1 LDSLKILAALHPE
14 NRIQAVRFKYSFS
27 AFLLSGGSG
36 KRIRRWIS
44 RKGHKGGT
52 QFMSAMIPVLV
63 IVVAVVVGIIIGFIL
78 KQSIAAKELKSSK
91 NLMARMAEEAKKEAE
106 TIKKEAVLQAK
117 ENLLKMKAEFD
128 SEAKERRNDFDA
140 REKRVRT
147 KEENLD
153 KKADALAQKESSME
167 GREKSLTSKE
177 ASLEEKRR
185 KLDASLHEQQ
195 EKLEKIAGM
204 SSDEAK
210 KLLVQSLE
218 AEAKQDAAVIV
229 RKIEDEAKLT
239 ADKKAQEI
247 VAYAIQRYA
256 GDVVAEKTVSAVNLP
271 SEEMKGR
278 IIGRE
283 GRNIRAIE
291 AATGIDLIIDDTPEA
306 VVLSSFDPVRR
317 EVARISLERLIQ
329 DGRIHPG
336 RIEDIVK
343 KVRTEVEQIIRETGE
358 KASFDVGVHDIHP
371 EIITLLG
378 SLKYRTSYSQN
389 VLQHSIDVAYL
400 TGIMASELKY
410 NVREAKRAG
419 LLHDIGK
426 AIDHKVEGT
435 HAAIGADFAKR
446 FGENP
451 RIVQAIATHHDDGRN
466 NTLLGVLVQAADTL
480 SAARPGAR
488 REMLETYVKR
498 LEGLEKIANSF
509 NGVDKCFAIQAGR
522 EIRILVE
529 NEKISEN
536 DATMLCKDIVK
547 KIETELTYPGQIK
560 VTVIRETRVS
570 DFAK

>member
-1 LDSLKILAALHPE
+1 MLNASLLA
-14 NRIQAVRFKYSFS
+14 
-27 AFLLSGGSG
+27 
-36 KRIRRWIS
+36 
-44 RKGHKGGT
+44 
-52 QFMSAMIPVLV
+52 LV
-63 IVVAVVVGIIIGFIL
+63 IVVAMVAGVVVGFIL
-78 KQSIAAKELKSSK
+78 KQMLTAKEITSSK
-91 NLMARMAEEAKKEAE
+91 KLMTRIAEEAKKEAE
-106 TIKKEAVLQAK
+106 TIKKEAILQAK

-128 SEAKERRNDFDA
+128 SETKERRSDFDG
-140 REKRVRT
+140 REKRIRS

-153 KKADALAQKESSME
+153 KRIDALAQKESSIE
-167 GREKSLTSKE
+167 GREKLLTNKE
-177 ASLEEKRR
+177 AVIEEKRR
-185 KLDASLHEQQ
+185 KLDAIMEEQQ
-195 EKLEKIAGM
+195 EKIEKIAGM
-204 SSDEAK
+204 SSEEAK
-210 KLLVQSLE
+210 KILIQSME
-218 AEAKQDAAVIV
+218 SDAKLDAAALV

-239 ADKKAQEI
+239 ADRKSQEI

-306 VVLSSFDPVRR
+306 VVLSSFDPIRR

-336 RIEDIVK
+336 RIEEIVK
-343 KVRTEVEQIIRETGE
+343 KVKVEVDQIIRETGE

-371 EIITLLG
+371 EIINLLG

-389 VLQHSIDVAYL
+389 VLQHSMDVAYL
-400 TGIMASELKY
+400 TGIMASELKV
-410 NVREAKRAG
+410 NVKEAKRAG

-426 AIDHKVEGT
+426 AVDHKIEGT
-435 HAAIGADFAKR
+435 HAAIGADYAKR

-498 LEGLEKIANSF
+498 LEGLEKIAHSF

-536 DATMLCKDIVK
+536 DATMLCKDIIK
-547 KIETELTYPGQIK
+547 KIENELTYPGQIK

>member
-1 LDSLKILAALHPE
+1 MLNGSLFI
-14 NRIQAVRFKYSFS
+14 
-27 AFLLSGGSG
+27 
-36 KRIRRWIS
+36 
-44 RKGHKGGT
+44 
-52 QFMSAMIPVLV
+52 LV
-63 IVVAVVVGIIIGFIL
+63 IFVVMVAGIIGGYIL
-78 KQSIAAKELKSSK
+78 KHISSAKKIKSSES
-91 NLMARMAEEAKKEAE
+91 LSARIVEEAKKESE
-106 TIKKEAVLQAK
+106 TIKKEAILQAK
-117 ENLLKMKAEFD
+117 ENLLKMKG
-128 SEAKERRNDFDA
+128 DFD
-140 REKRVRT
+140 RETKDRKNELDGLEKRIRA

-153 KKADALAQKESSME
+153 KRIDLLAQKEITFES
-167 GREKSLTSKE
+167 REKSISSKE
-177 ASLEEKRR
+177 AAIEEKQR
-185 KLDASLHEQQ
+185 KLALALDEQR
-195 EKLEKIAGM
+195 EKLEQIAGM
-204 SSDEAK
+204 SSEEAK
-210 KLLVQSLE
+210 KILIQAME
-218 AEAKQDAAVIV
+218 GDAKRDAAATV
-229 RKIEDEAKLT
+229 RKIEEEAKLT
-239 ADKKAQEI
+239 GDRKAREI
-247 VAYAIQRYA
+247 IAYSIQRYA
-256 GDVVAEKTVSAVNLP
+256 GDYVAEHTVSVVNLP

-291 AATGIDLIIDDTPEA
+291 AATGIDLIVDDTPEA

-336 RIEDIVK
+336 RIEEIVK

-358 KASFDVGVHDIHP
+358 KASFDVGVHDVHP
-371 EIITLLG
+371 EIINLLG

-400 TGIMASELKY
+400 TGIMASELKM
-410 NVREAKRAG
+410 NVKEAKRAG

-426 AIDHKVEGT
+426 AIDHKIEGP

-451 RIVQAIATHHDDGRN
+451 RIIQAIATHHDDGRN

-498 LEGLEKIANSF
+498 LEELEKIAHSF
-509 NGVDKCFAIQAGR
+509 SGVDKCYAIQAGR

-529 NEKISEN
+529 NEKISDN
-536 DATMLCKDIVK
+536 DTVMLCNDIIK
-547 KIETELTYPGQIK
+547 KIESELTYPGQIK

-570 DFAK
+570 NFAK

>member
-1 LDSLKILAALHPE
+1 MLNGSL
-14 NRIQAVRFKYSFS
+14 F
-27 AFLLSGGSG
+27 
-36 KRIRRWIS
+36 
-44 RKGHKGGT
+44 
-52 QFMSAMIPVLV
+52 VLV
-63 IVVAVVVGIIIGFIL
+63 IVIVVAILAGIVLGYIF
-78 KQSIAAKELKSSK
+78 KQMFAAKKIKSSES
-91 NLMARMAEEAKKEAE
+91 LAARIVEEAKKESE
-106 TIKKEAVLQAK
+106 TIKKEAILQAK
-117 ENLLKMKAEFD
+117 ENLLKMKA
-128 SEAKERRNDFDA
+128 DFD
-140 REKRVRT
+140 RETKDKKNELDGLEKQIRS

-153 KKADALAQKESSME
+153 KRIDQLAQKESSVE
-167 GREKSLTSKE
+167 NREKSITAKE
-177 ASLEEKRR
+177 TAIEEKHR
-185 KLDASLHEQQ
+185 KLDVILQEQK
-195 EKLEKIAGM
+195 EKLEKIAGI

-210 KLLVQSLE
+210 NLLIQSME
-218 AEAKQDAAVIV
+218 ADAKRDAAAII
-229 RKIEDEAKLT
+229 RKIEEEAKLT
-239 ADKKAQEI
+239 ADRKAREI
-247 VAYAIQRYA
+247 IAYSIQRYS
-256 GDVVAEKTVSAVNLP
+256 GDVVAENTVSVVNLP

-291 AATGIDLIIDDTPEA
+291 AATGIDLIVDDTPEA

-358 KASFDVGVHDIHP
+358 KASFDVGVHDVHP
-371 EIITLLG
+371 EIINLLG

-400 TGIMASELKY
+400 TGIMASELKM
-410 NVREAKRAG
+410 NIKEAKRAG

-426 AIDHKVEGT
+426 AIDHKIEGP

-451 RIVQAIATHHDDGRN
+451 RIIQAIATHHDDGRN

-498 LEGLEKIANSF
+498 LEELEKIAHSF
-509 NGVDKCFAIQAGR
+509 DGVDKCYAIQAGR

-529 NEKISEN
+529 NEKISDN
-536 DATMLCKDIVK
+536 DAVMLCNDIIK
-547 KIETELTYPGQIK
+547 KIENELTYPGQIK

-570 DFAK
+570 SYAK

>member
-1 LDSLKILAALHPE
+1 MLNGSL
-14 NRIQAVRFKYSFS
+14 F
-27 AFLLSGGSG
+27 
-36 KRIRRWIS
+36 
-44 RKGHKGGT
+44 
-52 QFMSAMIPVLV
+52 VLV
-63 IVVAVVVGIIIGFIL
+63 IFGAIVAGIIVGYIL
-78 KQSIAAKELKSSK
+78 KQVFSAKKVKSSES
-91 NLMARMAEEAKKEAE
+91 LAARIVEEAKKESE
-106 TIKKEAVLQAK
+106 TIKKEAILQVK
-117 ENLLKMKAEFD
+117 ENLLKTKA
-128 SEAKERRNDFDA
+128 DFD
-140 REKRVRT
+140 RETKDRKNELDGLEKRIRS
-147 KEENLD
+147 KEESLD
-153 KKADALAQKESSME
+153 KRIDLLAQKETNID
-167 GREKSLTSKE
+167 GREKSISSKE
-177 ASLEEKRR
+177 TAIEEKHR
-185 KLDASLHEQQ
+185 KLDVALEEQK

-204 SSDEAK
+204 SSEEAK
-210 KLLVQSLE
+210 KLLIQSIE
-218 AEAKQDAAVIV
+218 TDAKRDAAATV
-229 RKIEDEAKLT
+229 RKIEEEAKLT
-239 ADKKAQEI
+239 GDRKAREI
-247 VAYAIQRYA
+247 IAYSIQRYA
-256 GDVVAEKTVSAVNLP
+256 GDYVAEHTVSVVNLP

-291 AATGIDLIIDDTPEA
+291 AATGIDLIVDDTPEA

-336 RIEDIVK
+336 RIEEIVK
-343 KVRTEVEQIIRETGE
+343 KVRTEVEQVIRETGE
-358 KASFDVGVHDIHP
+358 KASFDVGVHDVHP

-400 TGIMASELKY
+400 TGIMAAELKM
-410 NVREAKRAG
+410 NIKEAKRAG

-426 AIDHKVEGT
+426 AIDHKIEGP

-451 RIVQAIATHHDDGRN
+451 RITQAIATHHDDGRN

-498 LEGLEKIANSF
+498 LEELEKIAHSF
-509 NGVDKCFAIQAGR
+509 NGVDKCYAIQAGR

-529 NEKISEN
+529 NEKISDN
-536 DATMLCKDIVK
+536 DAAMLCNDIIK
-547 KIETELTYPGQIK
+547 KIESELTYPGQIK

-570 DFAK
+570 SYAK

>member
-1 LDSLKILAALHPE
+1 MFNA
-14 NRIQAVRFKYSFS
+14 SF
-27 AFLLSGGSG
+27 LS
-36 KRIRRWIS
+36 
-44 RKGHKGGT
+44 
-52 QFMSAMIPVLV
+52 VLV
-63 IVVAVVVGIIIGFIL
+63 LVVAVVSGIIIGFIL
-78 KQSIAAKELKSSK
+78 KQSIAAKEIRSSK

-117 ENLLKMKAEFD
+117 ENLLKMKAELD
-128 SEAKERRNDFDA
+128 TESKERRNDFES
-140 REKRVRT
+140 REKRIRS

-153 KKADALAQKESSME
+153 KKTDALSQKESSIE
-167 GREKSLTSKE
+167 GREKSIASKE
-177 ASLEEKRR
+177 QSLEDKRR
-185 KLDASLHEQQ
+185 RLDAVLHEQQ
-195 EKLEKIAGM
+195 EKLEKIAGI
-204 SSDEAK
+204 SPEEAK
-210 KLLVQSLE
+210 TLLIQSME
-218 AEAKQDAAVIV
+218 GEAKQEAAAIV

-247 VAYAIQRYA
+247 ISYAIQRYA
-256 GDVVAEKTVSAVNLP
+256 GDVVAEKTVSAVSLP

-358 KASFDVGVHDIHP
+358 KASFDAGVHDIHP
-371 EIITLLG
+371 EIINLLG

-400 TGIMASELKY
+400 TGIMASELKM
-410 NVREAKRAG
+410 NVREARRAG

-426 AIDHKVEGT
+426 AIDHKIEGT
-435 HAAIGADFAKR
+435 HAAIGADYAKR
-446 FGENP
+446 FGEHP

-536 DATMLCKDIVK
+536 DSVMLCKDIVK
-547 KIETELTYPGQIK
+547 KIENEMTYPGQIK

-570 DFAK
+570 EFAK

>member
-1 LDSLKILAALHPE
+1 MLNGSL
-14 NRIQAVRFKYSFS
+14 F
-27 AFLLSGGSG
+27 
-36 KRIRRWIS
+36 
-44 RKGHKGGT
+44 
-52 QFMSAMIPVLV
+52 VLV
-63 IVVAVVVGIIIGFIL
+63 IFGAIVAGIIVGYIL
-78 KQSIAAKELKSSK
+78 KQVFSAKKVKSSES
-91 NLMARMAEEAKKEAE
+91 LAARIVEEAKKESE
-106 TIKKEAVLQAK
+106 TIKKEAILQVK
-117 ENLLKMKAEFD
+117 ENLLKTKA
-128 SEAKERRNDFDA
+128 DFD
-140 REKRVRT
+140 RETKDRKNELDGLEKRIRS
-147 KEENLD
+147 KEESLD
-153 KKADALAQKESSME
+153 KRIDLLAQKETNID
-167 GREKSLTSKE
+167 GREKSISSKE
-177 ASLEEKRR
+177 AAIEEKHHKLDVTLEEQK
-185 KLDASLHEQQ
+185 

-204 SSDEAK
+204 SSEEAK
-210 KLLVQSLE
+210 KLLIQSIE
-218 AEAKQDAAVIV
+218 TDAKRDAAATV
-229 RKIEDEAKLT
+229 RKIEEEAKLT
-239 ADKKAQEI
+239 GDRKAREI
-247 VAYAIQRYA
+247 IAYSIQRYA
-256 GDVVAEKTVSAVNLP
+256 GDYVAEHTVSVVNLP

-291 AATGIDLIIDDTPEA
+291 AATGIDLIVDDTPEA

-336 RIEDIVK
+336 RIEEIVK
-343 KVRTEVEQIIRETGE
+343 KVRTEVEQVIRETGE
-358 KASFDVGVHDIHP
+358 KASFDVGVHDVHP

-400 TGIMASELKY
+400 TGIMAAELKM
-410 NVREAKRAG
+410 NIKEAKRAG

-426 AIDHKVEGT
+426 AIDHKIEGP

-451 RIVQAIATHHDDGRN
+451 RITQAIATHHDDGRN

-498 LEGLEKIANSF
+498 LEELEKIAHSF
-509 NGVDKCFAIQAGR
+509 NGVDKCYAIQAGR

-529 NEKISEN
+529 NEKISDN
-536 DATMLCKDIVK
+536 DAAMLCNDIIK
-547 KIETELTYPGQIK
+547 KIESELTYPGQIK

-570 DFAK
+570 SYAK